1 MEKRCNG
8 YLKIFRTNEVAVVDK
23 DWVLESL
30 GSYTIQ
36 PLMTFLQH
44 KASEKQM
51 IKAGY
56 DYKFLEEPQSCVL

>member
-1 MEKRCNG
+1 M
-8 YLKIFRTNEVAVVDK
+8 AVVDK

-56 DYKFLEEPQSCVL
+56 DYTFLEEPQSCVL